1 MRLFIDVTFKFY
13 FLFKY
18 YIKKINKI
26 FDYWIGNNCVHV
38 SAMTY
43 DNDVNA
49 DMKIIVQ
56 TYLKNGV
63 IQSTPVFSY
72 VFFL

>member
-1 MRLFIDVTFKFY
+1 
-13 FLFKY
+13 
-18 YIKKINKI
+18 
-26 FDYWIGNNCVHV
+26 
-38 SAMTY
+38 MTY
-43 DNDVNA
+43 DNDVNT

-63 IQSTPVFSY
+63 IQSTPVFSD